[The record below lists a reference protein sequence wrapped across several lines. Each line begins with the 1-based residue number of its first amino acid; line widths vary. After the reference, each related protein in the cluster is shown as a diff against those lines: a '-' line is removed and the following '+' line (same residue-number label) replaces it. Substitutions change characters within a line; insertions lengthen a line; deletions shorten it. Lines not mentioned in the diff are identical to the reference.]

1 MTSPLGSYDHTN
13 WVDNRATAIWQ
24 SFFSPLGK
32 SWNPSPLL
40 DVNGVFS
47 TEADGKAVF
56 LSDLHITDWCDK
68 FSWDHCVGGGQVQW
82 FVTPRCGDN
91 IDRLVEI
98 VLHRPPLA
106 CGAPQHIADQSL
118 LGTPKGTRHRTLHS
132 IGAAERLS
140 SGSKGHLVSV
150 RTLKIGAA
158 SFSSDSWTL
167 LATSAD
173 RAIAISMTSPL

>member
-1 MTSPLGSYDHTN
+1 MVKKRHRMPSAANTKAANAKAANTKAANAMAADIKKQLEEIIGRQVDVRSPLGSYDHTN

-24 SFFSPLGK
+24 
-32 SWNPSPLL
+32 
-40 DVNGVFS
+40 
-47 TEADGKAVF
+47 
-56 LSDLHITDWCDK
+56 
-68 FSWDHCVGGGQVQW
+68 
-82 FVTPRCGDN
+82 
-91 IDRLVEI
+91 
-98 VLHRPPLA
+98 
-106 CGAPQHIADQSL
+106 
-118 LGTPKGTRHRTLHS
+118 HS